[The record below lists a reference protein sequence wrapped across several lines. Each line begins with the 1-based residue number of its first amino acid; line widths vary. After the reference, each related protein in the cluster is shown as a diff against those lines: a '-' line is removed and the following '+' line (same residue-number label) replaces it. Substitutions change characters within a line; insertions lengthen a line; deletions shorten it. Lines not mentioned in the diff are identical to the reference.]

1 MEKGRHDKAREAL
14 LKLHSNGNNDE
25 YLELEHREIH
35 DTIIAEKTVAV
46 RSWKGLISRPS
57 WRSRLLGC
65 GIQVFGRLSGVNV
78 INYYGVTIYKILGFS
93 TRDSLLIIGLSGS
106 LSLVECSIALYF
118 LEKLGRIKPMIFSAA
133 GMACALVINAVLSQY
148 FINADGA
155 ANPNANALRA
165 MVRSLSTS
173 VED

>member
-1 MEKGRHDKAREAL
+1 MAMETTMNILSLSIVTSTILSSPKRPLQFAHGRA
-14 LKLHSNGNNDE
+14 S
-25 YLELEHREIH
+25 
-35 DTIIAEKTVAV
+35 
-46 RSWKGLISRPS
+46 SR
-57 WRSRLLGC
+57 
-65 GIQVFGRLSGVNV
+65 GRLGEADSLAAASRYSVV

-93 TRDSLLIIGLSGS
+93 TRDSRLIIGLSGS

-133 GMACALVINAVLSQY
+133 SMACALVINAVLSQY